1 MSVRLSQQKI
11 TRLLKYYFA
20 GMTQPFIAQKLGIDQ
35 SSVSLYAKRFSE
47 RAAEIGLLKTAKEY
61 NVYKEVSE
69 LRNLSVEMHKLN
81 LTSNDAKK
89 GTGIIQAFARL
100 NVAPE
105 QHSELIKVCKKIN
118 DPEFI
123 KTALELVRVEKR
135 ENISY
140 EGVILKFE
148 TIHSQLLLKQNK
160 LTRTQTQLNII
171 NRSIAEKRRELDSAN
186 TLLKQ
191 VQENARIKRESLER
205 DYEAR
210 RQQLHVYQGEL
221 ETVAEVKAVLKRDD
235 LDIETFALIVK
246 EYRSGTQQ
254 VQGILIRR
262 DFEKHHSFRKSLEA
276 IINEVAGKKQESARL
291 TNKNLEL
298 NQLNDRVI
306 TETAQ
311 NEKKSVDASFELS
324 QLLIRINR
332 LRRQYELFQ
341 GFLAVL
347 LNSPSANGPIESLIA
362 TLHQIVRV
370 WWYSSASI
378 EERIGHFM
386 KYVFGDYLQSYKCDH
401 CGGSRFMVSR
411 GADKA
416 YTYYRPYCPICHASN
431 WVKPD
436 DSFLRAMVS
445 EEQLENTYKAEQLME
460 QNGTLLKIITVLKPF
475 HVLIG
480 MPCEV
485 CHQKINDWT
494 EDKVI
499 RFATGLTWAHE
510 ECRKTLTGRMKQ
522 LGIISNYI
530 PRIEEKPSQT
540 KDEETEKKKGK
551 SDKPQAKKEQP
562 VIKLTWPGW

>member
-1 MSVRLSQQKI
+1 MSVRLSQQKV

-20 GMTQPFIAQKLGIDQ
+20 GMTQPVIAQKLGIDQ

-47 RAAEIGLLKTAKEY
+47 RAAEIGLLKAAKEY

-89 GTGIIQAFARL
+89 GTAILRAFDRL
-100 NVAPE
+100 NVQPE
-105 QHSELIKVCKKIN
+105 QHSQLIQVCKKIN
-118 DPEFI
+118 DPEFV
-123 KTALELVRVEKR
+123 KAALELARIEKT

-140 EGVILKFE
+140 ERVIPKFE
-148 TIHSQLLLKQNK
+148 TILLQLPLKQNE
-160 LTRTQTQLNII
+160 LAQTQTQLNSF
-171 NRSIAEKRRELDSAN
+171 NRSMIERKRDLKNVN
-186 TLLKQ
+186 TRLKQ
-191 VQENARIKRESLER
+191 VQDNARVKREGLER
-205 DYEAR
+205 DYEVR
-210 RQQLHVYQGEL
+210 RQQLQVYQGEL
-221 ETVAEVKAVLKRDD
+221 ETVVEVKAVLKKDD

-276 IINEVAGKKQESARL
+276 MIYEVASKKQESTRL

-311 NEKKSVDASFELS
+311 NERNSVDASFELS

-347 LNSPSANGPIESLIA
+347 SNSPSANGPIESLIT

-416 YTYYRPYCPICHASN
+416 YTYYRPYCPVCHSSN

-460 QNGTLLKIITVLKPF
+460 QNGTLLKIITILKPF

-485 CHQKINDWT
+485 CGELITDWT
-494 EDKVI
+494 EDKAKE
-499 RFATGLTWAHE
+499 FATGIGWMHQK
-510 ECRKTLTGRMKQ
+510 CRKTLTGVMKQ
-522 LGIISNYI
+522 LGLVSEYI
-530 PRIEEKPSQT
+530 PRIEEKSSQQ
-540 KDEETEKKKGK
+540 KKGEVIK
-551 SDKPQAKKEQP
+551 QP